1 MLPTYMTMVDYYG
14 FVTQL
19 WGGGGGEGGAV
30 SATVTQLCLKLN
42 LLFLR

>member
-19 WGGGGGEGGAV
+19 WGGGGGGRGE
-30 SATVTQLCLKLN
+30 QCPP
-42 LLFLR
+42 LLHNYV